1 MKRKDIKAELKHR
14 IIAVIRVFDYDLA
27 KSICKAIIEE
37 GINVLEITF
46 TVDRAADLISQLKRD
61 YPDALIGAGTV
72 LNKEQ
77 AKSALENH
85 ADFIVSPCII
95 TEVADF
101 CNDVDIFFSMGAATP
116 TEALTAYNLGC
127 DLVKLFPGETLSPS
141 LIKAI
146 KAPLPFIDMM
156 PTGGVDDETI
166 VSWFENGAY
175 AVGVGG
181 YLTKNIAVSNLD
193 ELKNRCRR
201 LLHANTFK

>member
-1 MKRKDIKAELKHR
+1 MKKKDIKKELKHK

-27 KSICKAIIEE
+27 KAICRTIIEE

-46 TVDRAADLISQLKRD
+46 TVDRAADLISQLKTE

-101 CNDVDIFFSMGAATP
+101 CNNADIFFSMGAATP
-116 TEALTAYNLGC
+116 TEALTAHNLGC
-127 DLVKLFPGETLSPS
+127 GLVKLFPGETLSPS

-146 KAPLPFIDMM
+146 KAPLPFIDIM
-156 PTGGVDDETI
+156 PTGGVDDQTI

-193 ELKNRCRR
+193 DLKNRCRR
-201 LLHANTFK
+201 LLHANTAK